1 MYRIDIVHPRL
12 GTVSASARVPY
23 KPTMELGYPS
33 NNILRDPRAYSDT
46 GNIVFPVG
54 LTGIA
59 FLGRMLVDYEVLI
72 DGEWTPERVEIPA
85 GFQSD
90 VHDYTHV
97 VYPKL
102 VKPAYWRTV
111 EVFKNEL
118 YQKTLADI
126 AYRKYLT
133 NKIIFDRVVFQVLQ
147 VDSSLYRYI
156 NPNDDPRSIRLDQP
170 TFSNVKGG
178 LGLVGAYAVD
188 SLVYLLPENF
198 SFNH

>member
-1 MYRIDIVHPRL
+1 
-12 GTVSASARVPY
+12 VSASARVPY

-72 DGEWTPERVEIPA
+72 DGEWTSERVEIPA
-85 GFQSD
+85 GFQSSD
-90 VHDYTHV
+90 VHDYAHV

-156 NPNDDPRSIRLDQP
+156 DPNDDPRSIRLDQP